1 MLLEKTLKIGQ
12 KIRYDRVRGGKI
24 QRKKFRSAKAGY
36 KISGKKL
43 VRITPSEKRNR
54 ARSAKKASRKRAAKL
69 SSILKKRKISIKKGT
84 RAGLY
89 KWNY

>member
-54 ARSAKKASRKRAAKL
+54 ARSAKKASRTRAAKNCGEECRN
-69 SSILKKRKISIKKGT
+69 SYFKNTVMVCAATT
-84 RAGLY
+84 RR
-89 KWNY
+89 